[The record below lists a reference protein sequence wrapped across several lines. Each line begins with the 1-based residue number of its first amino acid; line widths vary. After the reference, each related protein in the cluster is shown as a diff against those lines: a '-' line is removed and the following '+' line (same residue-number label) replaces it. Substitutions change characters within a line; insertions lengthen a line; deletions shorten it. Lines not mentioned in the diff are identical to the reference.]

1 MIAKPPSIEKTISLS
16 SLQISK
22 LVTKNINKKGKIWY
36 GNVRAASVN
45 SSNPLGS
52 LSPLIGNLDLV
63 PLVVGDLI
71 LIKDQLN
78 PVENGIYIV
87 KNINP
92 QVWERIPEFSTG
104 IEIENLTVYVEEGLV
119 NRNKLFNLSG
129 KVTIGITDFII
140 LPTFRP
146 DYPGYA
152 PAGNDYDIQLFIT
165 DVGFGTASDINPNG
179 TLTYDGYTLT
189 TDNLKVQ
196 ILQITNSAELGNFIP
211 SGTFS
216 YPKLSH
222 NKVLITEI
230 INDIFAPAL
239 PNNSIQYNNDSK
251 LGGGPVYDNDN
262 LTVTNIECENITI
275 NTELNILEN
284 QFNAGTYNN
293 ATITVKS
300 TGQITSIQEGDKP
313 VGNNGSF
320 QFSVN
325 GVLQSTN
332 KMRIVS
338 NKIEL
343 ETVDMTIDTS
353 GTATLVNGTVTVPI
367 AYTGPNGMTNY
378 TVIITRTSKN
388 GSTLIGNLYAENKTN
403 ISFDINSYFQLNF
416 NNEDQ
421 SIVDWVLVFIN

>member
-36 GNVRAASVN
+36 GNVRAASVK

-152 PAGNDYDIQLFIT
+152 PAGNDYDIQLSIT
-165 DVGFGTASDINPNG
+165 GVGFGTASDINPNG

-403 ISFDINSYFQLNF
+403 ISFDINSYYQLNF

>member
-36 GNVRAASVN
+36 GNVRAASVK

-152 PAGNDYDIQLFIT
+152 PAGNDYDIQLSIT
-165 DVGFGTASDINPNG
+165 GVGFGTASDINPNG

-367 AYTGPNGMTNY
+367 SYTGPNGMTNY